1 MFFLLAAFNGVLS
14 ALSRVVNA
22 ALGTYVGSLESSWIN
37 HVVGTAFA
45 ALLLL
50 LGLSTG
56 TLQWGGLAWY
66 YWIGGCFGVGVV
78 AASNYAVARIGA
90 VLFGMVVLAVQLG
103 TSAGLD
109 HYGALGGEPIP
120 LTWTRLGGLALL
132 MAGALLT
139 LTDRGQKP
147 SRAGSREP

>member
-1 MFFLLAAFNGVLS
+1 MVFLLAAFNGVLS

-45 ALLLL
+45 GLLL
-50 LGLSTG
+50 LGGLSTG
-56 TLQWGGLAWY
+56 PLQWGGLAWY

-90 VLFGMVVLAVQLG
+90 VLFGMIVLAIQLA

-109 HYGALGGEPIP
+109 HYGVLGGDPIP
-120 LTWTRLGGLALL
+120 LTGMRLGGLGLL
-132 MAGALLT
+132 VAGALLT
-139 LTDRGQKP
+139 LTDRGRKTP
-147 SRAGSREP
+147 RPDRRAS